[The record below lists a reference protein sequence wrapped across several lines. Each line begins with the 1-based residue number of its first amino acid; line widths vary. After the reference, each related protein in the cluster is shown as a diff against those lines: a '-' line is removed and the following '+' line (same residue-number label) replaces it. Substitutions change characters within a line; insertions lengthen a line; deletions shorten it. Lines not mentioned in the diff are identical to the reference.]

1 MNYRDL
7 VLATLAVFISWEVLD
22 YIIYSMILMHLH
34 EKTASLWRP
43 MEELKM
49 GLMLIVLILSALA
62 YVLIYSLLIKDKTLK
77 NGLLFG
83 LLFGIGTGIS
93 MGYGTYSV
101 QPIPNSLALGW
112 SIGSLVES
120 LVAGALVGWLVKS

>member
-1 MNYRDL
+1 MNYRNL
-7 VLATLAVFISWEVLD
+7 FIATIAVFVSWEVMD
-22 YIIYSMILMHLH
+22 YIIHSMILMQFY
-34 EKTASLWRP
+34 EQTASLWRP
-43 MEELKM
+43 MEEMKM
-49 GLMLIVLILSALA
+49 GLMLVVVLLSALV

-83 LLFGIGTGIS
+83 LLFGIGTGVS

-101 QPIPNSLALGW
+101 QPIPYSLALGW
-112 SIGSLVES
+112 SLGSLIES